1 MSSEAK
7 ISPTT
12 QRDVICTSFATILTS
27 YEEPGYVMIEKS
39 KTGDVYV
46 RDLVGERGDTDFVN
60 KIPKDSDEK
69 VRYVPLTVLKNVH
82 KELAKKSTRNPRY
95 NRANLRSV
103 RWDNFAKL
111 VFVSVQDMNDMTH
124 MTYSFKFK
132 TFELYYVS
140 EFAD

>member
-1 MSSEAK
+1 
-7 ISPTT
+7 
-12 QRDVICTSFATILTS
+12 
-27 YEEPGYVMIEKS
+27 MIEKS

>member
-1 MSSEAK
+1 MSS
-7 ISPTT
+7 TT
-12 QRDVICTSFATILTS
+12 QREVFCTRVATILTS
-27 YEEPGYVMIEKS
+27 YEEPGYVMIEKTM
-39 KTGDVYV
+39 TGDVYV

-124 MTYSFKFK
+124 MTYSFNFK